1 MHSVSSGASRYVD
14 LTVPASITHR
24 GVMKKTLMPAIAVLL
39 AAGSVVLPVTA
50 SDAATATA
58 VAAGY
63 DNCTDLN
70 RVYHHG
76 VSNRHLTRHQWIKR
90 GASGKG
96 AYKPRLY
103 KRVHNSL
110 DRDDDHIACEN

>member
-1 MHSVSSGASRYVD
+1 
-14 LTVPASITHR
+14 
-24 GVMKKTLMPAIAVLL
+24 MKKTLMPAIGVLL
-39 AAGSVVLPVTA
+39 TAGGVMLPVTA
-50 SDAATATA
+50 ADAATTTTA
-58 VAAGY
+58 VAAY
-63 DNCTDLN
+63 ANCTALN

-76 VSNRHLTRHQWIKR
+76 VSNRHLTRHQWIRR

-103 KRVHNSL
+103 KRVHTTL

>member
-1 MHSVSSGASRYVD
+1 MKRT
-14 LTVPASITHR
+14 LT
-24 GVMKKTLMPAIAVLL
+24 PAIAVFVM
-39 AAGSVVLPVTA
+39 AGGVMVPVTA
-50 SDAATATA
+50 SDAATTSSAM
-58 VAAGY
+58 AGFA
-63 DNCTDLN
+63 NCSDLN

-76 VSNRHLTRHQWIKR
+76 ISNRHFTRHQWIVR

-103 KRVHNSL
+103 KQVHANL